1 MVSQLSVLE
10 QDNLVHLDLCVS
22 VHWLLSTAM
31 YGFFSLAAETDS
43 LKKKYKRGNTQS
55 FKEHKKTAVQA
66 CDIQVC
72 ASIYQVL
79 KIETIC
85 VSNFGLENGK
95 L

>member
-1 MVSQLSVLE
+1 
-10 QDNLVHLDLCVS
+10 
-22 VHWLLSTAM
+22 M
-31 YGFFSLAAETDS
+31 YGIFSPAAETDS
-43 LKKKYKRGNTQS
+43 LKKYKRGKTQS

-95 L
+95 LYL